1 MSDQGPP
8 RRIPRRTIPVA
19 TLVLAAVAT
28 VEGVQHIV
36 PRINPADAGLP
47 PAYDFFD
54 LGPAPAVACACV
66 PHPFALSSYR
76 PGWASAYSSGP
87 AVPLGDPPLSDADR
101 ERNRDWYAQEQR
113 DIPAMMNA
121 GLAGSG
127 NDSLAVANHLGLY
140 NVVVGPDERVEKE
153 AVRWLTRAAEQ
164 GHRDACRLLAR
175 RYARGLGVA
184 QDYAIAAY
192 WFDQAARKDDPISM
206 VAIGVLRA
214 AGRGVEQSWTEAM
227 RWWRRAE
234 TRSPY
239 ASRYLGDAYA
249 CGAGVEEDHERAA
262 GTYRQAVDPSAQ
274 IQLAHLYLRGCAR
287 GEDKDAVAIFR
298 SAANQGSPDAQVE
311 LSALLLDGRG
321 GEAEPLEAYR
331 WARIAE
337 LRLPPGELKARAG
350 ERAAAA
356 ARLVPPIVIT
366 YEDRMIA
373 GMIESASKPMR

>member
-1 MSDQGPP
+1 MPI
-8 RRIPRRTIPVA
+8 RRDAVVVA
-19 TLVLAAVAT
+19 LFIAASAAT
-28 VEGVQHIV
+28 VAAVQHIV

-47 PAYDFFD
+47 PADDFFD
-54 LGPAPAVACACV
+54 LGPAPAVPCSCV
-66 PHPFALSSYR
+66 PNPFAHSSYR
-76 PGWASAYSSGP
+76 PGWAYGSGMATP
-87 AVPLGDPPLSDADR
+87 AGDPPLSEADR
-101 ERNRDWYAQEQR
+101 QRNRDWYVQEQR
-113 DIPAMMNA
+113 DIPAMMEA
-121 GLAGSG
+121 GLAGNNSA
-127 NDSLAVANHLGLY
+127 SLTVANHLGLY
-140 NVVVGPDERVEKE
+140 RVVIGPDERVEAD

-192 WFDQAARKDDPISM
+192 WFDQAARRDDPISM
-206 VAIGVLRA
+206 VAIGFLRA

-227 RWWRRAE
+227 RWWSLADS
-234 TRSPY
+234 RSPY

-262 GTYRQAVDPSAQ
+262 AAYRRAGGT
-274 IQLAHLYLRGCAR
+274 QLAYMYLRGCAR

-298 SAANQGSPDAQVE
+298 SAANQGDPDAQVE
-311 LSALLLDGRG
+311 LSGLLLDGRG
-321 GEAEPLEAYR
+321 VEAEPLEAYR

-337 LRLPPGELKARAG
+337 LRLAPGELKTRAG

-356 ARLVPPIVIT
+356 ARLVPAIVIT

-373 GMIESASKPMR
+373 SMLEMASKPMR